1 MSATDFLF
9 LDGHLIRQDKASLS
23 VNNRSFRYGDG
34 CFETIRVVNGL
45 IKLAPLHYERLFTS
59 MATLKF
65 NKPSYMNAEWLE
77 KNILDVVHK
86 NGHQKLAR
94 VRVMIYRGDGG
105 LYDPENHFPHHL
117 IQSFKLG
124 EATQDLNQ
132 NGLTLGI
139 YKEAKKS
146 SDFFSMLKSNN
157 YLPYVMA
164 ALWAKETNLNDAIL
178 LNHDNNVADTTI
190 ANVFIIK
197 DGIIKTPAIT
207 EGPVAGVM
215 RRYLIKTLREHNYEV
230 QETTLSVADVLEAP
244 EVFLTSAIH
253 GIKWVKQIDNAQ
265 YNNSL
270 TTVLYKEFIQTL

>member
-9 LDGHLIRQDKASLS
+9 LDGHLVRQDKANLS

-34 CFETIRVVNGL
+34 CFETIRVVNRQ
-45 IKLAPLHYERLFTS
+45 IKLASLHFERLFTS
-59 MATLKF
+59 IDALKF
-65 NKPSYMNAEWLE
+65 NKPSYMNAEWLQ
-77 KNILDVVHK
+77 KNILEVVDK

-117 IQSFKLG
+117 IQSFNLS
-124 EATQDLNQ
+124 EATQELNQ

-146 SDFFSMLKSNN
+146 SDFFSMIKSNS

-164 ALWAKETNLNDAIL
+164 ALWAKENNLNDAIL
-178 LNHDNNVADTTI
+178 LNHAGGIADTTI
-190 ANVFIIK
+190 ANLFIIK
-197 DGIIKTPAIT
+197 DGTIKTPAIT

-215 RRYLIKTLREHNYEV
+215 RRHLIKTLRANDYEV
-230 QETTLSVADVLEAP
+230 EETTVSVADVLEAS

-253 GIKWVKQIDNAQ
+253 GIKWVKQIDNSQ

-270 TTVLYKEFIQTL
+270 TTVLYKDFIQTL

>member
-9 LDGHLIRQDKASLS
+9 LDGHLMRQDKANLS

-34 CFETIRVVNGL
+34 CFETIRVVNRQ
-45 IKLAPLHYERLFTS
+45 IKLASLHFERLFTS
-59 MATLKF
+59 IDALKF
-65 NKPSYMNAEWLE
+65 NKPSYMNAEWLQ
-77 KNILDVVHK
+77 KNILEVVDK

-124 EATQDLNQ
+124 EATQELNQ

-146 SDFFSMLKSNN
+146 SDHFSMIKSNS

-164 ALWAKETNLNDAIL
+164 ALWAKENNLNDAIL
-178 LNHDNNVADTTI
+178 LNHAGGIADTTI
-190 ANVFIIK
+190 ANLFIIK
-197 DGIIKTPAIT
+197 DGTIKTPAIT

-215 RRYLIKTLREHNYEV
+215 RRHLIKTLRANDYEV
-230 QETTLSVADVLEAP
+230 EETTVSVADVLEAS

-253 GIKWVKQIDNAQ
+253 GIKWVKQIDNSQ

-270 TTVLYKEFIQTL
+270 TTVLYKDFIQTL

>member
-1 MSATDFLF
+1 M
-9 LDGHLIRQDKASLS
+9 RQDKANLS

-34 CFETIRVVNGL
+34 CFETIRVVNGQ
-45 IKLAPLHYERLFTS
+45 IKLASLHFERLFTS
-59 MATLKF
+59 IDALKF

-77 KNILDVVHK
+77 KNILEVVHK

-94 VRVMIYRGDGG
+94 VRVMIFRGDGG

-124 EATQDLNQ
+124 EATQELNQ

-139 YKEAKKS
+139 YKAAKKS
-146 SDFFSMLKSNN
+146 SDHFSMIKSNN

-164 ALWAKETNLNDAIL
+164 ALWAKENNVNDAIL
-178 LNHDNNVADTTI
+178 LNNSDNIADTTI
-190 ANVFIIK
+190 ANLFIIK

-230 QETTLSVADVLEAP
+230 EETTVSVADVLEAS

-253 GIKWVKQIDNAQ
+253 GIKWVKQIDNSH

-270 TTVLYKEFIQTL
+270 IPVLYKEFIQTL

>member
-9 LDGHLIRQDKASLS
+9 LDGHLIRQDKACLS

-34 CFETIRVVNGL
+34 CFETIRVVNGQ
-45 IKLAPLHYERLFTS
+45 IKLAPLHHERLFTS

-65 NKPSYMNAEWLE
+65 NKPSYMNTEWLE

-132 NGLTLGI
+132 NGLTIGI
-139 YKEAKKS
+139 YTEAKKS
-146 SDFFSMLKSNN
+146 SDFFSMIKSNN

-164 ALWAKETNLNDAIL
+164 AIWAKETNLNDAIL
-178 LNHDNNVADTTI
+178 LNHDNNIADTTI
-190 ANVFIIK
+190 ANLFIIN
-197 DGIIKTPAIT
+197 DGIIKTPSIT

-215 RRYLIKTLREHNYEV
+215 RRHLIKTLREHHYEV
-230 QETTLSVADVLEAP
+230 QETTISVADVLEAS
-244 EVFLTSAIH
+244 EVFLTSAIN

>member
-9 LDGHLIRQDKASLS
+9 LDGHMIRQDKACLS

-34 CFETIRVVNGL
+34 CFETIRVVNGQ

-65 NKPSYMNAEWLE
+65 NKPSYMNPEWLE

-139 YKEAKKS
+139 YAAAKKS
-146 SDFFSMLKSNN
+146 SDHFSMIKSNS
-157 YLPYVMA
+157 YLPYIMA
-164 ALWAKETNLNDAIL
+164 ALWAKENNLNDAIL
-178 LNHDNNVADTTI
+178 LNHSGNVADTTI
-190 ANVFIIK
+190 ANLFVIK
-197 DGIIKTPAIT
+197 DGTIKTPAIT

-215 RRYLIKTLREHNYEV
+215 RRHLIKTLRAHDYEV
-230 QETTLSVADVLEAP
+230 QETTVTVADVLEAS

-253 GIKWVKQIDNAQ
+253 GIKWVKQIDNSQ